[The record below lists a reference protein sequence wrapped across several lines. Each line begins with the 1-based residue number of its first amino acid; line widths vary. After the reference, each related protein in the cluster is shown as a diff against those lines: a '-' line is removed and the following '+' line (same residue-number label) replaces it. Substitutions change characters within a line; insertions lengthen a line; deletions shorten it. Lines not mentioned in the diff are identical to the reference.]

1 MASTATNKQPLL
13 IDRVLHTV
21 VNTDT
26 ARNDGMDVVG
36 TNSAVLLVDGTTE
49 DGAIL
54 EDIYVIARGTIP
66 YTVNLYV
73 STAADFLRPQQAAF
87 VGSVT
92 SATTKGDIVRWEN
105 MPKSLTPVPA
115 VGTEPY
121 NRAFYLPKGA
131 ALWTARDSDSDLT
144 DGPLVACQGGW
155 F

>member
-13 IDRVLHTV
+13 VDRVLHTV

-26 ARNDGMDVVG
+26 ARNDGMDVIG
-36 TNSAVLLVDGTTE
+36 TNSAVLLVDGTTQ

-54 EDIYVIARGTIP
+54 EDIYVIARSTIP

-73 STAADFLRPQQAAF
+73 STASDYLRPQQAAF
-87 VGSVT
+87 VGSIT
-92 SATTKGDIVRWEN
+92 SATTKTNIVRWED

-121 NRAFYLPKGA
+121 NRAFYLPKGV
-131 ALWTARDSDSDLT
+131 ALWTARDSDSDVT
-144 DGPLVACQGGW
+144 DGPLVGCQGGW